1 MFFWDFHIIT
11 ITLSCE
17 FRGHRAG
24 SQLKMVGRLPAT
36 AVHSITTMSE
46 IRRYIDLLTTLI
58 TDQASCTW
66 DNHNKSFFLCNEW
79 SSENKTWG
87 LFKLLLIEAI
97 VQSNRDFFSSHISS
111 YVQRKTILLY
121 SVPLPCTSWQFVF
134 NTVYKQSQ
142 IGLYRYLAPLEIRK
156 IPLKVTPPF
165 FYLQGCQRLEMFKKW
180 GGTMDSKIPYS
191 HIPPGN
197 ILGGLWT
204 RNMVINIPPRGGLWI
219 ANLLTSHPQKGGSMN
234 NPTL

>member
-1 MFFWDFHIIT
+1 MSHVTCDMSNAYVDRWDMLKFFCFQLYAQKSLFIAENCNVFFGTSTSSPSPSPVSLEVI
-11 ITLSCE
+11 E
-17 FRGHRAG
+17 
-24 SQLKMVGRLPAT
+24 LKMVGRLPAT

-111 YVQRKTILLY
+111 YVQPKNSWSSENKT
-121 SVPLPCTSWQFVF
+121 
-134 NTVYKQSQ
+134 
-142 IGLYRYLAPLEIRK
+142 
-156 IPLKVTPPF
+156 
-165 FYLQGCQRLEMFKKW
+165 
-180 GGTMDSKIPYS
+180 
-191 HIPPGN
+191 
-197 ILGGLWT
+197 
-204 RNMVINIPPRGGLWI
+204 
-219 ANLLTSHPQKGGSMN
+219 
-234 NPTL
+234 